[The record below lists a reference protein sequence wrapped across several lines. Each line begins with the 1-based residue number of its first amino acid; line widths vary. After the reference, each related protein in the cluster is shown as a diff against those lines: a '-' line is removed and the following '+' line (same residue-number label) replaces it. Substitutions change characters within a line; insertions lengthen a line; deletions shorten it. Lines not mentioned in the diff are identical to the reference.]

1 MRVAIVYDTN
11 TPFTTGVYFHRSFQ
25 ELGFD
30 VTAFHHDN
38 VNDIPEGFQIYFIVD
53 SGQIYKIPTWQS
65 GPSFYYAIDTHLD
78 FDSRFEMAKSAQL
91 PVMAQLTCGAQKA
104 TDMGLPVLWV
114 PLACDPWIHQDYQV
128 ERDLD
133 IAFVGHLYE
142 DDEWRTTITQKLV
155 DRGFKENKIFIGEAS
170 KEAMGRIYSRAKIV
184 INHTVRNNKQDINMR
199 VFEAMSCGAYLLTQ
213 NLDHNDMDRVIP
225 KDLYSSYGTEG
236 EMFGLIQKILDDYD
250 NYSKIAKAGKA
261 FVRTHHT
268 YTQHLKSL
276 LASMTVI
283 GEENVEEN

>member
-1 MRVAIVYDTN
+1 MRTAIIYDTN
-11 TPFTTGVYFHRSFQ
+11 TQFTTGVYFHRSFQ

-38 VNDIPEGFQIYFIVD
+38 INQVEEGFQIYFVVD
-53 SGQIYKIPTWQS
+53 SGPSYKIPTWQS

-104 TDMGLPVLWV
+104 TNRGLPVLWV

-128 ERDLD
+128 ERNLD

-142 DDEWRTTITQKLV
+142 DDVWRSTLKQRLI
-155 DRGFKENKIFIGEAS
+155 DRGFKEDKIFVGTAT
-170 KEAMGRIYSRAKIV
+170 KEEMGKIYSRAKIV
-184 INHTVRNNKQDINMR
+184 LNHTVRDNKQDINMR

-213 NLDHNDMDRVIP
+213 RLDNTDMDKIIP
-225 KDLYSSYGTEG
+225 QDLYGVYGPEN
-236 EMFGLIQKILDDYD
+236 EMFGLIDKILKDWNKYEL
-250 NYSKIAKAGKA
+250 IAKQAKL

-268 YTQHLKSL
+268 YTAHLKTL
-276 LASMTVI
+276 LSNMGAI
-283 GEENVEEN
+283 AEGKQ